1 MFVYLQFAKE
11 VRKHT
16 NFDLFSRGASEMRE
30 SNSIRNFLLS
40 YLSENITF
48 KFEII
53 SQAVSEHSFI
63 LGSVCETVV
72 SFFFCFR
79 ITGNWATLRTYLC
92 SLLYI
97 HAWVQVYFLSNVGYQ
112 DL

>member
-53 SQAVSEHSFI
+53 SQAVCEQSFI

-72 SFFFCFR
+72 SFFFLLQNYWKL
-79 ITGNWATLRTYLC
+79 GNSSYL
-92 SLLYI
+92 SM
-97 HAWVQVYFLSNVGYQ
+97 FLSLHSCLAPSLFPV
-112 DL
+112 